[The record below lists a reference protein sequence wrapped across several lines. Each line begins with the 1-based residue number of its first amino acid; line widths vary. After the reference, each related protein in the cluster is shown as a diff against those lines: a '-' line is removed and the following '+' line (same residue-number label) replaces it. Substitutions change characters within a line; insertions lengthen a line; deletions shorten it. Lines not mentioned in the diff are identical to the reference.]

1 MIHIQYKNFDIRQ
14 IMDSGQCFRMT
25 QAQPGVYEIYASD
38 RHVRIRKDSEGYAL
52 DCSRPAFENFWKNYF
67 DLETDYTGYIKS
79 IDPEDTYLSAAAA
92 YGSGIRILRQDLWE
106 MIITFLISQQNNII
120 RIRGCIQR
128 LCEHYG
134 ALCTD
139 SSGSAYRA
147 FPTPEALAG
156 AGEDALRALRLGYR
170 SKYID
175 KTAKAVT
182 SGVFDLAAVS
192 RLPYKEARQALTG
205 LCGVG
210 EKVADCI
217 CLFGLHHMEAF
228 PIDTHI
234 RKVLSKQYDGS
245 FKADRYQGFQ
255 GLIQQYIFYYDLKQP
270 VCGISDAISVYS
282 QWPEPVR

>member
-1 MIHIQYKNFDIRQ
+1 MIHIHNKNFNLAQ
-14 IMDSGQCFRMT
+14 IMDSGQCFRMN
-25 QAQPGVYEIYASD
+25 QVKPEVYDIYASD
-38 RHVRIRKDSEGYAL
+38 RYVRIRKDSEGYML
-52 DCSRPAFENFWKNYF
+52 DCDQSAFDRFWKNYF
-67 DLETDYTGYIKS
+67 DLETDYASYIQA

-106 MIITFLISQQNNII
+106 MIITFLISQQNNIV

-139 SSGSAYRA
+139 SSGSVYRA

-156 AGEDALRALRLGYR
+156 AGEDALRTLRLGYR

-182 SGVFDLAAVS
+182 SGVFDMAAVS
-192 RLPYKEARQALTG
+192 RLPYKEARQALIG

-228 PIDTHI
+228 PVDTHI
-234 RKVLSKQYDGS
+234 RKVLSKQYNGS

-255 GLIQQYIFYYDLKQP
+255 GLIQQYIFYYDLKGLSY
-270 VCGISDAISVYS
+270 GISDAISVKAPS
-282 QWPEPVR
+282 